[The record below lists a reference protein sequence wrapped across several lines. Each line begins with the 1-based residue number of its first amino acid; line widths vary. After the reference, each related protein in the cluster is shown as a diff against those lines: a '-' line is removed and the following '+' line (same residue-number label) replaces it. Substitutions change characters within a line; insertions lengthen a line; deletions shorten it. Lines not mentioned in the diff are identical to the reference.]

1 MHREKLSGLVPA
13 RAEIHAS
20 IAATVP
26 LGTMAGDFAGQS
38 LAAQEGME
46 ALKRNLRSEHVLI
59 HEFLSKVFL
68 QARPAASRMGSGF
81 RLICLVDLYLSR

>member
-1 MHREKLSGLVPA
+1 MPA

-68 QARPAASRMGSGF
+68 QARAAAPHPNPLVLQQHVPGGVSRWSF
-81 RLICLVDLYLSR
+81 

>member
-1 MHREKLSGLVPA
+1 MLVRRMYRDKLSGLVPA

-46 ALKRNLRSEHVLI
+46 ALKRNLRSEHILI

-68 QARPAASRMGSGF
+68 QARAPASRMGFRFWVGF
-81 RLICLVDLYLSR
+81 S